1 MEYFT
6 ILWITV
12 LGGPLDG
19 STSGLVYSSLDKCEK
34 AKIVVSATLDYD
46 HNMYCDESVLMSKS
60 IRPKPRPEGLADG

>member
-19 STSGLVYSSLDKCEK
+19 STSGLVYSSLDQCER
-34 AKIVVSATLDYD
+34 ATTVVSATLDYD
-46 HNMYCDESVLMSKS
+46 HNMSCDESMLLSMSV
-60 IRPKPRPEGLADG
+60 RPKRNPNYEEN